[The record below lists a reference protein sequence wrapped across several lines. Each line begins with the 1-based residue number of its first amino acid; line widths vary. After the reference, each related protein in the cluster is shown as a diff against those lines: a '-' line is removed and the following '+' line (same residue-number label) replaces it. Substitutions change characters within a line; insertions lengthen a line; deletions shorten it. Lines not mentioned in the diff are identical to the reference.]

1 MIDVTLAEE
10 YGFPELV
17 VTLLFVVTDIE
28 VGVEESLS
36 DNCQFCNSYYISV
49 PVCLFVPQISSPPLG
64 SHVPVAMFL
73 IFKGV
78 WPGHK
83 AV

>member
-36 DNCQFCNSYYISV
+36 DNCQFGNSYYIRFLFACSSHKFLLLLSG
-49 PVCLFVPQISSPPLG
+49 PMCLWQCF
-64 SHVPVAMFL
+64 
-73 IFKGV
+73 
-78 WPGHK
+78 
-83 AV
+83 